1 MFWGLTI
8 EPGKHYTQ
16 TVDESFHVSMAAL
29 ETRDVASPERD
40 KIKMTQLMVQH
51 DKAEFLVCTL
61 CYASNIFQQYL
72 DLNFTEGEEVT
83 FFSEGRATIHLTGY
97 LVRDEPMSMDPD
109 MMSMDE
115 ASSSDEAASN
125 SEDEEEEEDDDD
137 DDVDEG
143 GETEMSLQQLAMG
156 DIEDEDDD
164 DDDIEEWK
172 PKDGKIKRKKQ
183 QKMTNAKR
191 QHVDMVEEFEP
202 RKAKKVAELEISKS
216 EPDGSDD
223 DEGDDDYSPVN
234 GAAEDAEEDVEDE
247 EEEED
252 SDDFIGWELEDDEN
266 SDEDEDEGSDEDVDA
281 LYDEEDSDYDEDIK
295 DLQTALQSLRS
306 QSDTETQLKTR
317 STEKKKR
324 VLRARE
330 TTPPKIKTSPK
341 KSASK
346 TPDAG
351 NKENIDR
358 PIKQLGSSPAKQ
370 SAKEIKTPAALK
382 KTPAGKTLGTPKEG
396 TKTQAGKVT
405 SKPETPAVG
414 SPGCD
419 AEARQSPRGKTPVRK
434 PELKTPSGKTPAS
447 TAAVVDTTGKTPA
460 AKGKAGST
468 PGKVEGKTPK
478 GKGNETK
485 TPNTQKGKGDAVK
498 TPAAK
503 SAKKES
509 GAKKQLVKTPLKVK
523 LRSGTTLEDIVIG
536 DGKLAKSGKMV
547 FVYYKGLL
555 NNGEEFDSCLKGK
568 PFLFRLGS
576 SEVIKGW
583 EEGIAGMKVGG
594 KRKLTIPPSQ
604 GYGNR
609 RAGKIPPSSTLTFE
623 VQLMNVK

>member
-40 KIKMTQLMVQH
+40 KVKMTQLMVQH

-61 CYASNIFQQYL
+61 SYASNIFQQYL

-125 SEDEEEEEDDDD
+125 SEDEEEAEDDDD

-223 DEGDDDYSPVN
+223 DEGDDDYSPVS

-247 EEEED
+247 EEEEED
-252 SDDFIGWELEDDEN
+252 SDDFIGWDLEEG
-266 SDEDEDEGSDEDVDA
+266 SDEDEDEDEDSDEDVDA
-281 LYDEEDSDYDEDIK
+281 LYDEEDSDYDEDVK
-295 DLQTALQSLRS
+295 DLETALKSLRS
-306 QSDTETQLKTR
+306 KSETQLKTR

-330 TTPPKIKTSPK
+330 TTPPKIKTSPR

-405 SKPETPAVG
+405 SKPDTPAVG
-414 SPGCD
+414 SPGGN

-447 TAAVVDTTGKTPA
+447 AAAVVDTPGKTPA

-523 LRSGTTLEDIVIG
+523 LRTGTTLEDVVIG

-568 PFLFRLGS
+568 PFLFRLGN

-583 EEGIAGMKVGG
+583 DEGIAGMKVGG

-604 GYGNR
+604 GYGSR
-609 RAGKIPPSSTLTFE
+609 RAGRIPPSSTLTFD
-623 VQLMNVK
+623 VQLVNVK